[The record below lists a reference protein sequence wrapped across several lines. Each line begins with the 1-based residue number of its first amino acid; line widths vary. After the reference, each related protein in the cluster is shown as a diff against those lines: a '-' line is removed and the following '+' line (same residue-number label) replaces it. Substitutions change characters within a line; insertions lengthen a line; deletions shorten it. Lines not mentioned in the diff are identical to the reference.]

1 MCRTLYRRQSK
12 IAGYIRSNQKDL
24 ALSYLR
30 SKKALLDLL
39 SKRTLAY
46 ENLSAV
52 LLRIEAAEGDVAIM
66 GAYQSAT
73 SSLKTLLAHPSLQRD
88 NVENTMDDLR
98 ETLADQKEIEEI
110 VTSTEKEVS
119 GIEGDEV
126 DEEIREELER
136 LQEEADLEKRKKE
149 DEEKVRRRQTE
160 EQTSHTAKVDTKE
173 KEKEEPRPAT
183 ERERV
188 AA

>member
-1 MCRTLYRRQSK
+1 MLPALCRRQSK

-110 VTSTEKEVS
+110 VASTGKELS
-119 GIEGDEV
+119 GTEGDEV

-149 DEEKVRRRQTE
+149 DEEEVRRRQAQ
-160 EQTSHTAKVDTKE
+160 EQTSQPAKVEAKE
-173 KEKEEPRPAT
+173 EEKEETQSAT
-183 ERERV
+183 ERQRV

>member
-1 MCRTLYRRQSK
+1 MRASVHRRQNK
-12 IAGYIRSNQKDL
+12 IATYIRSNQKDL

-66 GAYQSAT
+66 SAYQSAT
-73 SSLKTLLAHPSLQRD
+73 SSLKTLLAHPSLQKD

-110 VTSTEKEVS
+110 VTSTGKEVS
-119 GIEGDEV
+119 GVEGDEV
-126 DEEIREELER
+126 DEEIREELAR
-136 LQEEADLEKRKKE
+136 MQQEANEEKRKKE
-149 DEEKVRRRQTE
+149 DEEIVRRKQAE
-160 EQTSHTAKVDTKE
+160 DQGPSAAKVGA
-173 KEKEEPRPAT
+173 AT
-183 ERERV
+183 EGEAPQAPGERERV